1 MNKQIIADQV
11 RLINENG
18 EMIGIVS
25 IQEALRFAFEASL
38 DLVEISPAA
47 NPPVCKIMDF
57 TKFKYE
63 EKKKALEMKKKQKT
77 LEIKEIKIR
86 PSIAINDLN
95 TKIKS
100 LQNFIL
106 DGNHVKVSIIHK
118 GREII
123 HKENSRKIFSK
134 IIEDVQDIAKI
145 DHEPKFLGNILYM
158 KLIPLSK

>member
-1 MNKQIIADQV
+1 
-11 RLINENG
+11 
-18 EMIGIVS
+18 MIGIVS

-47 NPPVCKIMDF
+47 NPPVCKVMDF
-57 TKFKYE
+57 AKFKYE

-95 TKIKS
+95 TKVKS

-123 HKENSRKIFSK
+123 HKENSRKIF
-134 IIEDVQDIAKI
+134 
-145 DHEPKFLGNILYM
+145 Y
-158 KLIPLSK
+158 